1 MPVIIF
7 QNNIIT
13 FMQLNRTMVKKN
25 FSFMKLIQNRKISR

>member
-7 QNNIIT
+7 QNNIT

-25 FSFMKLIQNRKISR
+25 FFFHETDPK